1 MPATRE
7 KIGEFLTSDLWT
19 PSEKFVIKWQFR
31 LLGDF
36 HGALID
42 CIKRADERNME
53 RLAEGFPT
61 EVDGFR
67 QWAYGDLGTRLRE
80 AGLEI

>member
-1 MPATRE
+1 MSATRE
-7 KIGEFLTSDLWT
+7 IIGEFLTSELWT

-36 HGALID
+36 ETALID
-42 CIKRADERNME
+42 CIKRADEHNME

-61 EVDGFR
+61 QVDGFR
-67 QWAYGDLGTRLRE
+67 QWAYGSLGTRLRN